1 MDFSTCVLGI
11 VLGSTRIKGVLID
24 EKHTVIASGSY
35 GWENSLVDGVWT
47 YELADA
53 VKGVQACFA
62 ELKAA
67 AETKFGQPLKK
78 VAAIGIS
85 GMMHGYLVFD
95 KDGNQI
101 APFRTWRNT
110 ITAPAASALTELF
123 KFNIPQRW
131 SIAHL

>member
-1 MDFSTCVLGI
+1 MDFSACTLGI
-11 VLGSTRIKGVLID
+11 ELGSTRIKGVLID
-24 EKHTVIASGSY
+24 ENHDVIASGSY

-53 VKGVQACFA
+53 VKGVQTCFA
-62 ELKAA
+62 ELKAD
-67 AETKFGQPLKK
+67 AEAKYGQSLKK

-95 KDGNQI
+95 KDGNQL

-110 ITAPAASALTELF
+110 ITAAASHELTELF
-123 KFNIPQRW
+123 KFNIPQR
-131 SIAHL
+131 

>member
-1 MDFSTCVLGI
+1 MNFSTCVLGI
-11 VLGSTRIKGVLID
+11 ELGSTRIKGVLID
-24 EKHTVIASGSY
+24 ENHQVIASGSHS
-35 GWENSLVDGVWT
+35 WENSLVGGVWT

-53 VKGVQACFA
+53 VAGVQACYA
-62 ELKAA
+62 ALKAD
-67 AETKFGQPLKK
+67 AEAKFGKPLAE

-110 ITAPAASALTELF
+110 ITGPAAAELTELF
-123 KFNIPQRW
+123 KFI
-131 SIAHL
+131 